1 MGLSMKNF
9 SKFLHLSRTDF
20 LGWVISFLL
29 LLIVVAGCSRDAD
42 SNSEAATQRRQR
54 TLPVSVQAV
63 VEKTMPIQVQAVGN
77 VQAYSTVS
85 VKAQVDGELVAVH
98 FKNGQCVKAGASL
111 FTIDPRPF
119 QAQLKQMQATLAKD
133 NAQLENADKD
143 LERITS
149 VVGKGYV
156 SKEQHD
162 QAIANAAAFKATVQ
176 ADEAAIENV
185 KLQLS
190 YCFINSPID
199 GCLGALKVDRGNLV
213 KANDAANPL
222 VTINQISPIYVN
234 FFIPEKYLP
243 EVRKYMASGKL
254 GVVAMIPGREDL
266 LARGELSSLDNTVD
280 PSTGTIQLKA
290 TFPNSDKSLWPG
302 QYVNVVMTLTEKRG
316 AIVVPSQAV
325 QTGQDGQYVFVVKPD
340 LTVEY
345 RSVEL
350 GRTDK
355 EEAIIAKGLQ
365 NGEKVVVDGQIGLSP
380 GAHVNIVEALGK
392 SKGDTAQ

>member
-1 MGLSMKNF
+1 MGLSMKNI
-9 SKFLHLSRTDF
+9 SKSLHLSKTGLFGWIVLF
-20 LGWVISFLL
+20 LVVMN
-29 LLIVVAGCSRDAD
+29 VVAGCSREAD
-42 SNSEAATQRRQR
+42 SNSEAAIQRRQR

-63 VEKTMPIQVQAVGN
+63 VEKTMPIQVQAVGA

-98 FKNGQCVKAGASL
+98 FKNGQCVKAGAPL

-119 QAQLKQMQATLAKD
+119 QAQLKQIQATLAKD
-133 NAQLENADKD
+133 TAQLENADKE
-143 LERITS
+143 LERVTS

-162 QAIANAAAFKATVQ
+162 QAIANAAALKATVE

-213 KANDAANPL
+213 KSNDAANPL

-243 EVRKYMASGKL
+243 DLRKYMASGKL
-254 GVVAMIPGREDL
+254 GVLAAIPGRNDQP
-266 LARGELSSLDNTVD
+266 ATGEVSSMDNTVD
-280 PSTGTIQLKA
+280 PSTGTIQIKA
-290 TFPNSDKSLWPG
+290 TFPNNDKSLWPG
-302 QYVNVVMTLTEKRG
+302 QFVNVVLTLTEKRD
-316 AIVVPSQAV
+316 AIVIPSQAV
-325 QTGQDGQYVFVVKPD
+325 QTGQEGQYVFVVKPD

-345 RSVEL
+345 RPVVL
-350 GRTDK
+350 GRTVK
-355 EEAIIAKGLQ
+355 EEAIIDKGLQ
-365 NGEKVVVDGQIGLSP
+365 NGEKVVTDGQLGLSP
-380 GAHVNIVEALGK
+380 GAHVNIVEALDK
-392 SKGDTAQ
+392 SKGETVQ

>member
-1 MGLSMKNF
+1 MKNLLK
-9 SKFLHLSRTDF
+9 SLHVSRTGLFGWIIAF
-20 LGWVISFLL
+20 L
-29 LLIVVAGCSRDAD
+29 VVVNVFAGCSRDAD
-42 SNSEAATQRRQR
+42 SDSEAAVNRRQR
-54 TLPVSVQAV
+54 ALPVSVQDV
-63 VEKTMPIQVQAVGN
+63 VEKTMPVQVQAVGT

-98 FKNGQCVKAGASL
+98 FKNGQFVKAGDPL
-111 FTIDPRPF
+111 FTIDPRAF

-133 NAQLENADKD
+133 SAQLENADKE
-143 LERITS
+143 LERVTS

-162 QAIANAAAFKATVQ
+162 QAIANAAALKATVQ

-213 KANDAANPL
+213 KSNDAANPL
-222 VTINQISPIYVN
+222 VIINQISPIYVS
-234 FFIPEKYLP
+234 FFIPEKYLH

-254 GVVAMIPGREDL
+254 EVGAIIPGREDQP
-266 LARGELSSLDNTVD
+266 AKGEVTFMDNTVD

-290 TFPNSDKSLWPG
+290 TFPNKDKSLWPG
-302 QYVNVVMTLTEKRG
+302 QFVNVVLTLTEKRG

-340 LTVEY
+340 FTVEY
-345 RSVEL
+345 RPVVL
-350 GRTDK
+350 GRTVGD
-355 EEAIIAKGLQ
+355 EAIIDKGLQ
-365 NGEKVVVDGQIGLSP
+365 NGEKVVTDGQLGLSA
-380 GAHVNIVEALGK
+380 GAHVKIVEALGK
-392 SKGDTAQ
+392 SSKGDAVQ

>member
-1 MGLSMKNF
+1 MRNL
-9 SKFLHLSRTDF
+9 SKFLHVSRTSLF
-20 LGWVISFLL
+20 GWILSFLVVMN
-29 LLIVVAGCSRDAD
+29 VVAGCSRDAD
-42 SNSEAATQRRQR
+42 SDSEAAINRRQR
-54 TLPVSVQAV
+54 ALPVSVQGV
-63 VEKTMPIQVQAVGN
+63 VEKTMPVQVQAVGT

-98 FKNGQCVKAGASL
+98 FKNGQCVEAGAPL
-111 FTIDPRPF
+111 FTIDPRAF

-133 NAQLENADKD
+133 SAQLENADKE
-143 LERITS
+143 LERVTS

-162 QAIANAAAFKATVQ
+162 QAIANAAALKATVE
-176 ADEAAIENV
+176 ADEAAVENV

-213 KANDAANPL
+213 KSNDAANPL
-222 VTINQISPIYVN
+222 VIINQISPIYVS

-254 GVVAMIPGREDL
+254 EVGATIPGRQDQ
-266 LARGELSSLDNTVD
+266 LAKGQLTFMDNTVD

-290 TFPNSDKSLWPG
+290 TFPNKDKSLWPG
-302 QYVNVVMTLTEKRG
+302 QFVNVVLTLTEERG
-316 AIVVPSQAV
+316 AIVIPSQAV

-340 LTVEY
+340 LTVAY
-345 RSVEL
+345 RPIVL
-350 GRTDK
+350 GRTVN
-355 EEAIIAKGLQ
+355 EEAIIDKGLQ
-365 NGEKVVVDGQIGLSP
+365 NGEKVVIDGQLGLSP
-380 GAHVNIVEALGK
+380 GAHVKIVEALGE
-392 SKGDTAQ
+392 SKGDTVQ